1 VHRRKLGAA
10 AGRLAV
16 FFIGGTNLSPLV
28 MPLAQER
35 IGQEEPMCE
44 RPDKG
49 EAASDQDASR

>member
-1 VHRRKLGAA
+1 
-10 AGRLAV
+10 
-16 FFIGGTNLSPLV
+16 